1 MYKYCIVLRFDCL
14 LFLDGG
20 LDVRMA
26 YAVLCQRKA
35 DDIEQPDDAEE
46 EAGKEIPAIAFL
58 MRELRCEDAKDNQR
72 NQPYRAA
79 DPWVTNDEF
88 LYLIHD
94 EIRIHKPSPF
104 PRYLYYIRITDVGQW
119 FSRAGR
125 VRAKL
130 RLVQ

>member
-1 MYKYCIVLRFDCL
+1 MLRFDCL

-46 EAGKEIPAIAFL
+46 EAGKEIPAIALL
-58 MRELRCEDAKDNQR
+58 MRELRRENAKDDHR
-72 NQPYRAA
+72 NQTDCAA
-79 DPWVTNDEF
+79 YPRVMNDEF
-88 LYLIHD
+88 LHLIHD

-104 PRYLYYIRITDVGQW
+104 PRYLYYIRITDVGQC
-119 FSRAGR
+119 FSRARR

-130 RLVQ
+130 LLVQ